1 MQHRVR
7 GLLTELRPATSA
19 DLETLVTW
27 LNDPDIYHWWGGDPI
42 SRDEVEAKYTGAR
55 SSLINS
61 FIVEEGGIPVGYIQS
76 YVASESSCG
85 IDIFLAPSGQ
95 GRGLG
100 TDAVR
105 ALAEFLIGVE
115 EWQVVTADP
124 ASDNLRARALWQRA
138 GFVASGRITDEGN
151 LEFVFN
157 PASTRFLS

>member
-76 YVASESSCG
+76 CKLNESTCG
-85 IDIFLAPSGQ
+85 IDIFLDPAMQS
-95 GRGLG
+95 RGLA

-105 ALAEFLIGVE
+105 ALSEFLIRDEG
-115 EWQVVTADP
+115 WQVVTADP